1 MSKNLELKK
10 QVVSDIVKKFQ
21 DAQSVIVV
29 KYSGLTVEQV
39 TGLRA
44 QFRANGVEYCVLKN
58 TLVRRALKELNIE
71 GLDEVLNGPSAFAFG
86 MNDPVSPAKII
97 NDFIVKKKSEAIEI
111 IPFSRNAWHAGDG
124 SNGFANRNLI
134 GIEIARSMDYS
145 DDKYDRAEANA
156 VEYIAWVCVQYGW
169 TSEQLNQHN
178 WYSSTACPHRLKDHW
193 TTFCSQV
200 DARIAEIKAD
210 AEGNPSQPDLN
221 RPAADDQG
229 KVKIA
234 LHGYERDVRGINKDG
249 TVYVSVRDLL
259 SQMGYDVGWVDGKVT
274 IEYHKAG

>member
-97 NDFIVKKKSEAIEI
+97 AGLLGNELMSMEQIKALAEMPSREVLLARLVGSLQSSIASFVRVLDAIAKKDSEAA
-111 IPFSRNAWHAGDG
+111 P
-124 SNGFANRNLI
+124 
-134 GIEIARSMDYS
+134 
-145 DDKYDRAEANA
+145 EA
-156 VEYIAWVCVQYGW
+156 
-169 TSEQLNQHN
+169 
-178 WYSSTACPHRLKDHW
+178 
-193 TTFCSQV
+193 
-200 DARIAEIKAD
+200 
-210 AEGNPSQPDLN
+210 
-221 RPAADDQG
+221 
-229 KVKIA
+229 
-234 LHGYERDVRGINKDG
+234 
-249 TVYVSVRDLL
+249 
-259 SQMGYDVGWVDGKVT
+259 
-274 IEYHKAG
+274 

>member
-111 IPFSRNAWHAGDG
+111 KAG
-124 SNGFANRNLI
+124 
-134 GIEIARSMDYS
+134 
-145 DDKYDRAEANA
+145 
-156 VEYIAWVCVQYGW
+156 
-169 TSEQLNQHN
+169 QL
-178 WYSSTACPHRLKDHW
+178 
-193 TTFCSQV
+193 
-200 DARIAEIKAD
+200 
-210 AEGNPSQPDLN
+210 GNEPWPKC
-221 RPAADDQG
+221 PAA
-229 KVKIA
+229 KCCWPAWSAACRAASPA
-234 LHGYERDVRGINKDG
+234 LCACWMQSPRKTPRPLPKPDRLPIPYA
-249 TVYVSVRDLL
+249 S
-259 SQMGYDVGWVDGKVT
+259 
-274 IEYHKAG
+274 

>member
-39 TGLRA
+39 TGLRT

-111 IPFSRNAWHAGDG
+111 KAGLLG
-124 SNGFANRNLI
+124 NELM
-134 GIEIARSMDYS
+134 SM
-145 DDKYDRAEANA
+145 
-156 VEYIAWVCVQYGW
+156 
-169 TSEQLNQHN
+169 EQ
-178 WYSSTACPHRLKDHW
+178 
-193 TTFCSQV
+193 
-200 DARIAEIKAD
+200 IKALAEMPSREVLLARLVGSLQSSIASFVRVLD
-210 AEGNPSQPDLN
+210 AIAKKDSE
-221 RPAADDQG
+221 AAPE
-229 KVKIA
+229 A
-234 LHGYERDVRGINKDG
+234 
-249 TVYVSVRDLL
+249 
-259 SQMGYDVGWVDGKVT
+259 
-274 IEYHKAG
+274 

>member
-21 DAQSVIVV
+21 DTQSVIVV

-111 IPFSRNAWHAGDG
+111 KAGLLG
-124 SNGFANRNLI
+124 NELM
-134 GIEIARSMDYS
+134 SM
-145 DDKYDRAEANA
+145 
-156 VEYIAWVCVQYGW
+156 
-169 TSEQLNQHN
+169 EQ
-178 WYSSTACPHRLKDHW
+178 
-193 TTFCSQV
+193 
-200 DARIAEIKAD
+200 IKALAEMPSREVLLARLVGSLQSSIASFVRVLD
-210 AEGNPSQPDLN
+210 AIAKKDSEAA
-221 RPAADDQG
+221 PAA
-229 KVKIA
+229 A
-234 LHGYERDVRGINKDG
+234 PE
-249 TVYVSVRDLL
+249 
-259 SQMGYDVGWVDGKVT
+259 
-274 IEYHKAG
+274 A